1 MTQFPSAKARTYE
14 RKYPNIVELAV
25 AAGGLDVAL
34 SSRIIDFHKSRHVQP
49 RHGRT
54 LLRQGQIYYRWCFSD
69 LATARAFIDWM
80 WDWAVGSSI
89 FTIRDT
95 SSRGGGA

>member
-1 MTQFPSAKARTYE
+1 MTPFPSAKARTNE

-34 SSRIIDFHKSRHVQP
+34 SSQIIDFHKSRHVRP

-54 LLRQGQIYYRWCFSD
+54 LLRQGQTYYRWCFSD
-69 LATARAFIDWM
+69 LAMACDFIEQ
-80 WDWAVGSSI
+80 
-89 FTIRDT
+89 F
-95 SSRGGGA
+95 GGTLSETGL